1 MAEARLSYGRDLHKT
16 GPVLFQQ
23 HAVFERTGLIPP
35 DEAPYGHGIV
45 YALGT
50 ADGRTKIG
58 QSRTPAGRILELE
71 RETKRHG
78 SAVLH
83 VFVSRACANFK
94 EAERELLT
102 HFQVDRVAG
111 EWFSTPWR
119 AVVDRIESMPLLS
132 LLPQEIENT
141 LDDGPA
147 IQTVNA
153 RELHAFLEVGRDF
166 STWIKDRIT
175 EYGFFEGQDYVLIEV
190 LRSPN
195 LGSAKARAQR
205 VKDYFLTL
213 DTAKEL
219 SMVERNDQGRRA
231 RRYFIECEKRL
242 RQGRSL
248 TTGQVEGPGLD
259 LDALA
264 GTMGSMV
271 KAAVAEA
278 LAAVQSRRQ
287 AVEPL
292 PQLMTD
298 AEVAKLLGMSLTLLR
313 NNRWKGRGIPYLKI
327 GRNVR
332 YRAEDVMAFLNNA
345 KVVLRNGHGGGQ

>member
-1 MAEARLSYGRDLHKT
+1 MAEARLSYARGLRKP

-23 HAVFERTGLIPP
+23 HAVFNRVGQIPP
-35 DEAPYGHGIV
+35 DEAPYAHGVV

-50 ADGRTKIG
+50 MDGRTKIG
-58 QSRTPAGRILELE
+58 QSRNPAGRILELE

-78 SAVLH
+78 SVVLH
-83 VFVSRACANFK
+83 VFVSRACANYK
-94 EAERELLT
+94 EAERDLLT
-102 HFQVDRVAG
+102 HFQADRVAG

-132 LLPQEIENT
+132 LLPQEIEDT
-141 LDDGPA
+141 LDDGLA

-153 RELHAFLEVGRDF
+153 RDLHGFLEAGRDF
-166 STWIKDRIT
+166 STWIKERIT
-175 EYGFFEGQDYVLIEV
+175 EYGFIEGQDYVLTEV

-205 VKDYFLTL
+205 VKDYLLTL
-213 DTAKEL
+213 DTAKEF

-242 RQGRSL
+242 RQSRSL
-248 TTGQVEGPGLD
+248 TTGQGEGPGLD

-264 GTMGSMV
+264 GTIGSMV

-278 LAAVQSRRQ
+278 LTAIQPGRQ

-298 AEVAKLLGMSLTLLR
+298 AEMAKQLGMSLPLLR
-313 NNRWKGRGIPYLKI
+313 NNRWRGRGIPYLKI

-332 YRAEDVMAFLNNA
+332 YKAEDVMAFLNNA
-345 KVVLRNGHGGGQ
+345 KVVLRNGLGGGQ